1 MGPNQT
7 YNLLHSKGNHKRNG
21 KTTYKMGG
29 NICKWFANKGLISK
43 IYKWLVQ
50 IKTKLPNQK
59 MGRKPK

>member
-29 NICKWFANKGLISK
+29 NICKWFDQQGVNFQNIQMASTNQNKTTQSK
-43 IYKWLVQ
+43 NGQ
-50 IKTKLPNQK
+50 KT
-59 MGRKPK
+59 